1 MSDDPNDK
9 VAILSIRD
17 PDDDR
22 SEPMLEVPTVPVLGG
37 SVAGTEPTLLGVCSG
52 HAEAKDKPVLLYDAA
67 NPVPLSLVEQVWEDQ
82 LPGGIQFSPLDA
94 VCGIL
99 DSDLYGDQQK
109 RDMILKAARQS
120 YKNKDKA
127 SRQVELYPEL
137 EQAIEKRLDE
147 LDAGIIWG
155 TEAERWSDS
164 YKKAL
169 REATLEKGKIG
180 GSKSEQED
188 YFKRVIASHPATFW
202 LEGCAPPHHTRSC
215 RT

>member
-1 MSDDPNDK
+1 MPQPSAPPMPE
-9 VAILSIRD
+9 ALTQYPLALS
-17 PDDDR
+17 
-22 SEPMLEVPTVPVLGG
+22 
-37 SVAGTEPTLLGVCSG
+37 SG
-52 HAEAKDKPVLLYDAA
+52 RASPAPAAAASEAKDEPVLLYDAA
-67 NPVPLSLVEQVWEDQ
+67 KPVPLSLVEQVWEDQ

-94 VCGIL
+94 VCSIL
-99 DSDLYGDQQK
+99 ESDLYGDQQK

-169 REATLEKGKIG
+169 
-180 GSKSEQED
+180 
-188 YFKRVIASHPATFW
+188 
-202 LEGCAPPHHTRSC
+202 
-215 RT
+215 